1 MSKVVQKKNH
11 WTTKVNEC
19 TICKDA
25 RGELNVQLLGGAEN
39 GEFAY
44 IGPVNG
50 NAVQY
55 RHGKVS
61 EGELLLEVE
70 TLSVSGLPLYDVLT
84 VIKNCKGP
92 IRLKTVRQGN
102 KLNKDLKHYLSQR
115 FQKSSADYEL
125 QQTIRDNL
133 YRHAVPCTT
142 RLPRDGE
149 VPGVDYNFL
158 SVDEFLKLEQSGTLL
173 EIGSYEGNYYGTP
186 KPPSQPP
193 SGKVITGDALQDSLP
208 GSQQSTPRRTK
219 SYNEMQNAGIVPT
232 ETEDDDEVPEMNS
245 SFTGQQREGG
255 KSMDSPCLYLL
266 I

>member
-19 TICKDA
+19 SICKDA

-115 FQKSSADYEL
+115 FPKSSADYEL

-133 YRHAVPCTT
+133 YRHAVPCEYTYS
-142 RLPRDGE
+142 L
-149 VPGVDYNFL
+149 YC
-158 SVDEFLKLEQSGTLL
+158 TLL
-173 EIGSYEGNYYGTP
+173 YVALLHSFAKFMCRSCVSLKVKAGLFVLRQWKEDTSIFKEI
-186 KPPSQPP
+186 
-193 SGKVITGDALQDSLP
+193 L
-208 GSQQSTPRRTK
+208 
-219 SYNEMQNAGIVPT
+219 
-232 ETEDDDEVPEMNS
+232 
-245 SFTGQQREGG
+245 
-255 KSMDSPCLYLL
+255 LL
-266 I
+266 IV

>member
-92 IRLKTVRQGN
+92 IRLKTVRQGKKSALISLLFFPCNAFSVN
-102 KLNKDLKHYLSQR
+102 KLLRNC
-115 FQKSSADYEL
+115 F
-125 QQTIRDNL
+125 
-133 YRHAVPCTT
+133 
-142 RLPRDGE
+142 
-149 VPGVDYNFL
+149 
-158 SVDEFLKLEQSGTLL
+158 
-173 EIGSYEGNYYGTP
+173 
-186 KPPSQPP
+186 PST
-193 SGKVITGDALQDSLP
+193 SDA
-208 GSQQSTPRRTK
+208 
-219 SYNEMQNAGIVPT
+219 
-232 ETEDDDEVPEMNS
+232 
-245 SFTGQQREGG
+245 
-255 KSMDSPCLYLL
+255 
-266 I
+266 

>member
-1 MSKVVQKKNH
+1 MKLLRFLVCQRNHLFLDGFYWFIMSKVVQKKNH

-50 NAVQY
+50 NAIQY

-92 IRLKTVRQGN
+92 IRLKTVRQGKQSALISLFFSSCDVFPVN
-102 KLNKDLKHYLSQR
+102 KSLRNS
-115 FQKSSADYEL
+115 F
-125 QQTIRDNL
+125 
-133 YRHAVPCTT
+133 
-142 RLPRDGE
+142 PR
-149 VPGVDYNFL
+149 
-158 SVDEFLKLEQSGTLL
+158 
-173 EIGSYEGNYYGTP
+173 
-186 KPPSQPP
+186 
-193 SGKVITGDALQDSLP
+193 
-208 GSQQSTPRRTK
+208 
-219 SYNEMQNAGIVPT
+219 
-232 ETEDDDEVPEMNS
+232 NS
-245 SFTGQQREGG
+245 CAWKYCIIWVTWTSRER
-255 KSMDSPCLYLL
+255 P
-266 I
+266 II